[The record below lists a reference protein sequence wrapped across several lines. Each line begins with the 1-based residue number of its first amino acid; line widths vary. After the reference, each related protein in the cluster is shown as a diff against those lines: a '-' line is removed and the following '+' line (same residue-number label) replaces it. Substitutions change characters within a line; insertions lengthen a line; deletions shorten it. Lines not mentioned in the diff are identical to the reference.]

1 MQKQTAMQPNPL
13 RSREDVRVL
22 EVYRAVRDSI
32 DLDAIIPS
40 CLAIAKEVEGLKG
53 LKGPEKL
60 QTLQRVLHHAVRCSL
75 KSPEEKEAI
84 VRMIDTVVPFAIQ
97 AAILATKS
105 PIVAQVQSTCI
116 GCWTKTKRS

>member
-1 MQKQTAMQPNPL
+1 MEKQTAMQSNPL
-13 RSREDVRVL
+13 RKQDENNVF

-32 DLDAIIPS
+32 DLNAIIPS

-60 QTLQRVLHHAVRCSL
+60 ETLQRVMHHAVRCSL

-84 VRMIDTVVPFAIQ
+84 TRMIDTVVPFAIQ